1 MGQGRKFPIRPMQP
15 TLDLLSKIKEHGE
28 NFKSISAK
36 AGCGHS
42 ISRWARD
49 THPRIDT
56 FCDVAEALG
65 YDVKLVPRDGIDNEP
80 GT

>member
-1 MGQGRKFPIRPMQP
+1 MARGRKFPITPFP
-15 TLDLLSKIKEHGE
+15 LTLDLLSKIKERGH

-56 FCDVAEALG
+56 FCLVAEALG
-65 YDVKLVPRDGIDNEP
+65 YDVKLVPRADIDNKP